1 MKEKIYCLGI
11 DIGSTTAKLVLLE
24 DGKIIYSSYERHGAD
39 PRRKICEMMSRLDSL
54 IGDGSVKVALSGS
67 GGMGIAEELDVSFI
81 QEVHATAIVVKKE
94 APDAKTVIELGGEDA
109 KIIFLEHGTDARMNG
124 TCAGGTGAFIDQ
136 MSSLLHVDNDEFDRM
151 SLEATQIYPIASRC
165 GVFAKSDIQSLIN
178 QGVSKENIAASVYR
192 AVVNQ
197 TVGGLAGGT
206 PIKAPVVFLGGPLH
220 FCAGL
225 RKSFADML
233 GLSDSEAVSPE
244 YDSISVALGAAI
256 YSDGENR
263 SYSFGELLTLFKS
276 AIDDNKKFVHSAPL
290 FESREEYDEFVTRHK
305 KASAEYRDI
314 NKYTGRAFLGI
325 DCGSTTTKMV
335 LLAEDDSILFE
346 YYGANRG
353 NPVDV
358 VKTQLEK
365 IYELSGDRIT
375 ICGSASTG
383 YGEELVKNAFHLDG
397 GLVETMAHLKAAQ
410 FFNKDVDF
418 IIDIGGQDIKC
429 FKIHNGAIDSVMLN
443 EACSSGCGSFLETF
457 ANALGLSAEEFAK
470 RGLFAKAPAE
480 LGSRCTVFMNSAV
493 KQAQRDGAAVEDIS
507 AGLCLSVVKNALYKV
522 IRVNSPSDLGKCI
535 VVQGGTFYNDS
546 VLRCFER
553 EIGRYVIR
561 PAIAG
566 LMGAFGA
573 ALYAKEG
580 RLSKSGMLGAEELV
594 GFTHSSRS
602 MTCKGC
608 QNACSLTVNTF
619 SDGKKYVSGNRC
631 EKMTGGADSVSR
643 GNIYEFKRQYLTSL
657 GGGEGEEISIPLGLE
672 MYDAAPYWDG
682 LLKSLGFSVRFS
694 KLSTKQTFY
703 NGQFSVTSDTVCYPA
718 KLMHGHVEN
727 LIADGAKTVFY
738 PCCSY
743 NFKEEGTANSYHCPV
758 VAYYSEVL
766 DSSMN
771 SLKSV
776 RFWFPYLDLSDSK
789 RVLFGLKKFFDG
801 QGYKF
806 STSKIKKAIA
816 DGEKK
821 YAEYR
826 LAVRTECEK
835 IISDSR
841 ERGERIIVLAGRP
854 YHVDPEINHGIDT
867 LVTSLGCAV
876 VSEDGIEHLGG
887 LPEVNILNQWT
898 YHSRLFKAANA
909 VTENDD
915 LELVQLVSF
924 GCGIDA
930 ITTDELRAIL
940 EGKGKHYTQ
949 LKIDEIT
956 NLGAVKI
963 RLRSLLS
970 ALGGNKKGGRV

>member
-244 YDSISVALGAAI
+244 FDSISVALGAAI

-573 ALYAKEG
+573 ALYAKEE
-580 RLSKSGMLGAEELV
+580 RLSKSGMLGAEELA

-930 ITTDELRAIL
+930 ITTDELRTIL

>member
-1 MKEKIYCLGI
+1 MENKNYCLGI
-11 DIGSTTAKLVLLE
+11 DIGSTTAKLVLLC
-24 DGKIIYSSYERHGAD
+24 DGARLYSSYERHGAD
-39 PRRKICEMMSRLDSL
+39 PRRKICEMMENLRPLV
-54 IGDGSVKVALSGS
+54 GDGGVKVVLSGS
-67 GGMGIAEELDVSFI
+67 GGMGIADELDVAFI

-94 APDAKTVIELGGEDA
+94 VPEAKTVIELGGEDA

-136 MSSLLHVDNDEFDRM
+136 MSSLLHVSNDEFDRM

-197 TVGGLAGGT
+197 TIGGLAGGT

-233 GLSDSEAVSPE
+233 GLDESLAISPE
-244 YDSISVALGAAI
+244 YDSISVAFGAAL
-256 YSDGENR
+256 YADGEKK
-263 SYSFGELLTLFKS
+263 SYSFDELLTLFKS

-290 FESREEYDEFVTRHK
+290 FENEAEYDEFITRHA
-305 KASAEYRDI
+305 KASACHRDI
-314 NKYTGRAFLGI
+314 NEYVGRAFLGI

-353 NPVDV
+353 NPIDV
-358 VKTQLEK
+358 VKTQLAK
-365 IYELSGDRIT
+365 IYELAGDRIT

-553 EIGRYVIR
+553 EIGRHVIR

-580 RLSKSGMLGAEELV
+580 RLSKSAMLGAEELAS
-594 GFTHSSRS
+594 FSHSSRS

-619 SDGKKYVSGNRC
+619 SDGKKYISGNRC
-631 EKMTGGADSVSR
+631 EKMTGGEGNVSR
-643 GNIYEFKRQYLTSL
+643 GNIYEFKRRYLTSL
-657 GGGEGEEISIPLGLE
+657 GGGEGEEIAIPLGLE
-672 MYDAAPYWDG
+672 MYDAAPYWDA
-682 LLKSLGFSVRFS
+682 LFKSLGFSVKFS
-694 KLSTKQTFY
+694 GLSTKQTFY
-703 NGQFSVTSDTVCYPA
+703 DGQFSVTSDTVCYPA
-718 KLMHGHVEN
+718 KLMHGHVED
-727 LIADGAKTVFY
+727 LVAEGAKTVFY
-738 PCCSY
+738 PCCPY
-743 NFKEEGTANSYHCPV
+743 NFKEDGTANSYHCPV

-766 DSSMN
+766 NSSIN
-771 SLKSV
+771 SLKSA
-776 RFWFPYLDLSDSK
+776 RFWFPYIDMSDSS
-789 RVLFGLKKFFDG
+789 RVLFVLKKFFADE
-801 QGYKF
+801 GYKF
-806 STSKIKKAIA
+806 SSSRIKKAIA
-816 DGEKK
+816 EGEKGYIK
-821 YAEYR
+821 YR
-826 LAVRTECEK
+826 NAVRAECER
-835 IISDSR
+835 IIAESR

-876 VSEDGIEHLGG
+876 VSEDGIEHMGG
-887 LPEVNILNQWT
+887 SPEVNILNQWT
-898 YHSRLFKAANA
+898 YHSRLFKAAEA
-909 VTENDD
+909 VKANDD
-915 LELVQLVSF
+915 FELVQLVSF

-940 EGKGKHYTQ
+940 EEKGKHYTQ

-970 ALGGNKKGGRV
+970 ALGGNKKGERV

>member
-67 GGMGIAEELDVSFI
+67 GGMGIAEELDVAFI

-429 FKIHNGAIDSVMLN
+429 FKIPNGAIDSVMLN

-573 ALYAKEG
+573 ALYAKEE

-631 EKMTGGADSVSR
+631 EKMTGRADSVSR

-657 GGGEGEEISIPLGLE
+657 GGGEGEKISIPLGLE

-766 DSSMN
+766 NSSMN

-806 STSKIKKAIA
+806 STSKIQKAIA

>member
-1 MKEKIYCLGI
+1 MENKRYCLGI
-11 DIGSTTAKLVLLE
+11 DVGSTTSKLVLLS
-24 DGKIIYSSYERHGAD
+24 DGEIIHSSYERHNAD
-39 PRRKICEMMSRLDSL
+39 PRRKICQMLGKLREL
-54 IGDGSVKVALSGS
+54 IGKRKVSVAISGS
-67 GGMGIAEELDVSFI
+67 GGMGIANDLDVAFV

-94 APDAKTVIELGGEDA
+94 LPEAKTVIELGGEDA

-136 MSSLLHVDNDEFDRM
+136 MSSLLHIDNDEFDRM

-220 FCAGL
+220 FCKGL
-225 RKSFADML
+225 KKSFADML
-233 GLSDSEAVSPE
+233 GLAENEAISPE
-244 YDSISVALGAAI
+244 YDSISVALGTAHYAA
-256 YSDGENR
+256 GENR
-263 SYSFGELLTLFKS
+263 SYSFDELEALFAS
-276 AIDDNKKFVHSAPL
+276 AVDDSKNFVHSSPL
-290 FESREEYDEFVTRHK
+290 FENEDEYKQFLERHA
-305 KASAEYRDI
+305 KADAKRRDI
-314 NKYTGRAFLGI
+314 ANYSGRAFLGI

-358 VKTQLEK
+358 VRAQLEK
-365 IYELSGDRIT
+365 IYSLCGDRIT
-375 ICGSASTG
+375 VCGSASTG
-383 YGEELVKNAFHLDG
+383 YGEELIKNAFHLDG

-429 FKIHNGAIDSVMLN
+429 FKIHNGSIDSVMLN

-522 IRVNSPSDLGKCI
+522 IRISSASELGKCI

-553 EIGRYVIR
+553 EVGREVIR
-561 PAIAG
+561 PSIAG

-573 ALYAKEG
+573 ALYAKSG
-580 RLSKSGMLGAEELV
+580 RLSQSRMLSSVELAE
-594 GFTHSSRS
+594 FTHSSRS

-619 SDGKKYVSGNRC
+619 SDGSRFISGNRC
-631 EKMTGGADSVSR
+631 EKMTGGDSKIKR
-643 GNIYEFKRQYLTSL
+643 GNIYEFKREYLSKL

-682 LLKSLGFSVRFS
+682 LFRALGFSVRFS
-694 KLSTKQTFY
+694 GLSTKQTFY
-703 NGQFSVTSDTVCYPA
+703 NGQFSITSDTVCYPA

-727 LIADGAKTVFY
+727 LISNGAKTVFY
-738 PCCSY
+738 PCCAY

-766 DSSMN
+766 NSSV
-771 SLKSV
+771 STLKDI
-776 RFWFPYLDLSDSK
+776 RFRFPYLDLSDSK
-789 RVLFGLKKFFDG
+789 RVLFGLKKFFADE
-801 QGYKF
+801 GYRF
-806 STSKIKKAIA
+806 SEGVLKKAIA
-816 DGEKK
+816 EGEKS

-826 LAVRTECEK
+826 VAVRAECEA
-835 IISDSR
+835 IINDARS
-841 ERGERIIVLAGRP
+841 RGERIIVLAGRP

-867 LVTSLGCAV
+867 LINSLGCAV
-876 VSEDGIEHLGG
+876 VSEDGVEHLGG
-887 LPEVNILNQWT
+887 LPQVGVLNQWT
-898 YHSRLFKAANA
+898 YHSRLYKAAEA
-909 VTENDD
+909 VCGSSDM
-915 LELVQLVSF
+915 ELVQLVSF

-940 EGKGKHYTQ
+940 ESGGKHYTQ

-970 ALGGNKKGGRV
+970 ALESEKREV

>member
-1 MKEKIYCLGI
+1 MLKKLR
-11 DIGSTTAKLVLLE
+11 DIIKGGLV
-24 DGKIIYSSYERHGAD
+24 
-39 PRRKICEMMSRLDSL
+39 
-54 IGDGSVKVALSGS
+54 SVAISGS
-67 GGMGIAEELDVSFI
+67 GGMGIATDLDVAFV
-81 QEVHATAIVVKKE
+81 QEVHATAIVVKRE
-94 APDAKTVIELGGEDA
+94 LPQAKTVIELGGEDA

-136 MSSLLHVDNDEFDRM
+136 MSSLLHIDNDEFDRL
-151 SLEATQIYPIASRC
+151 SLNATQIYPIASRC

-178 QGVSKENIAASVYR
+178 QGVSKENIAAGVYR

-220 FCAGL
+220 FCSGL
-225 RKSFADML
+225 RKSFCDML
-233 GLSDSEAVSPE
+233 GLSDAQAISPE
-244 YDSISVALGAAI
+244 YDCISVALGTAHYAE
-256 YSDGENR
+256 GETK
-263 SYSFGELLTLFKS
+263 SYSFDELEALFES
-276 AIDDNKKFVHSAPL
+276 AIGDSKDFVHSAPL
-290 FESREEYDEFVTRHK
+290 FESEEEYNEFKARHAKAGASYRNIDEY
-305 KASAEYRDI
+305 S
-314 NKYTGRAFLGI
+314 GRAFLGI

-335 LLAEDDSILFE
+335 LLAEDNSILFE
-346 YYGANRG
+346 YYGANQG

-358 VKTQLEK
+358 VRAQLEK
-365 IYELSGDRIT
+365 IYSLCGDRIT

-383 YGEELVKNAFHLDG
+383 YGEELIKNAFHLDG

-429 FKIHNGAIDSVMLN
+429 FKIRNGAIDSVMLN

-457 ANALGLSAEEFAK
+457 ANALGLTAEEFAK

-480 LGSRCTVFMNSAV
+480 LGSRCTVFMNSSV

-522 IRVNSPSDLGKCI
+522 IRVSSASELGKCI

-553 EIGRYVIR
+553 EVGREVIR
-561 PAIAG
+561 PTIAG

-573 ALYAKEG
+573 ALYAKSE
-580 RLSKSGMLGAEELV
+580 RLSKSRMLSYKELAD
-594 GFTHSSRS
+594 FTHSSRS

-619 SDGKKYVSGNRC
+619 SDGSRFISGNRC
-631 EKMTGGADSVSR
+631 EKMTGGDDKIKH

-657 GGGEGEEISIPLGLE
+657 GGGEGEEITIPLGLE

-682 LLKSLGFSVRFS
+682 LFKSLGFAVKFS
-694 KLSTKQTFY
+694 GLSTKQTFY
-703 NGQFSVTSDTVCYPA
+703 NGQFSITSDTVCYPA
-718 KLMHGHVEN
+718 KLMHGHIEN
-727 LIADGAKTVFY
+727 LLSDGAKIVFY
-738 PCCSY
+738 PCCAY

-766 DSSMN
+766 NSSVN
-771 SLKSV
+771 NLKKA

-789 RVLFGLKKFFDG
+789 RVLYSLKKFFADE
-801 QGYKF
+801 GYKF
-806 STSKIKKAIA
+806 GDGVLKKAISA
-816 DGEKK
+816 GECE

-826 LAVRTECEK
+826 DAVRRECDR
-835 IISDSR
+835 IIKDAR
-841 ERGERIIVLAGRP
+841 VRGEKIIVLAGRP

-867 LVTSLGCAV
+867 LVTSLGCSV

-887 LPEVNILNQWT
+887 LPEVNVLNQWT
-898 YHSRLFKAANA
+898 YHSRLYKAAEAVCANA
-909 VTENDD
+909 DM
-915 LELVQLVSF
+915 ELVQLVSF

-970 ALGGNKKGGRV
+970 ALGGEKREVEA

>member
-1 MKEKIYCLGI
+1 MKNQIFSLGI
-11 DIGSTTAKLVLLE
+11 DVGSTTSKLALLC
-24 DGKIIYSSYERHGAD
+24 DGELVYSSYERHHAD
-39 PRRKICEMMSRLDSL
+39 PRRKICQMLEALAPF
-54 IGDGSVKVALSGS
+54 IGDGQCRVAISGS
-67 GGMGIAEELDVSFI
+67 GGMGIADELKIAFV

-94 APDAKTVIELGGEDA
+94 IPSAKTVIELGGEDA

-136 MSSLLHVDNDEFDRM
+136 MSSLLHVDNDEFDRL
-151 SLEATQIYPIASRC
+151 SLNATQIYPIASRC

-178 QGVSKENIAASVYR
+178 QGVSKENVAAGVYR

-220 FCAGL
+220 FCRGL
-225 RKSFADML
+225 RLSFAETL
-233 GLSDSEAVSPE
+233 GLSEDEAISPPF
-244 YDSISVALGAAI
+244 DCISVALGAAH
-256 YSDGENR
+256 YAAGESR
-263 SYSFGELLTLFKS
+263 TYGFAELKALFAS
-276 AIDDNKKFVHSAPL
+276 AVDDNKNFVHSAPL
-290 FESREEYDEFVTRHK
+290 FENEEEYRQFLERHA
-305 KASAEYRDI
+305 KADAKRRNIAEY
-314 NKYTGRAFLGI
+314 TGKAYLGI

-358 VKTQLEK
+358 VRTQLDK
-365 IYELSGDRIT
+365 IYELCGDRIV

-383 YGEELVKNAFHLDG
+383 YGEELIKNAFHLDD

-410 FFNKDVDF
+410 YFNKDVDF
-418 IIDIGGQDIKC
+418 ILDIGGQDIKC
-429 FKIHNGAIDSVMLN
+429 FRIRNGSIDSVMLN

-507 AGLCLSVVKNALYKV
+507 AGLCHSVVKNAIYKV
-522 IRVNSPSDLGKCI
+522 IRVSSASELGNCI

-553 EIGRYVIR
+553 EVGREVIR
-561 PAIAG
+561 PSIAG

-573 ALYAKEG
+573 ALYAKSG
-580 RLSKSGMLGAEELV
+580 RRSQSSLLSPDELAA
-594 GFTHSSRS
+594 FKHSSKS

-619 SDGKKYVSGNRC
+619 SDGSKFISGNRC
-631 EKMTGGADSVSR
+631 EKMTGKQGKR
-643 GNIYEFKRQYLTSL
+643 ICGNAYEFKRQYLAGL
-657 GGGEGEEISIPLGLE
+657 GGGTGEEICIPLGLE
-672 MYDAAPYWDG
+672 MYDAAPYWDA
-682 LLKSLGFSVRFS
+682 LFKALGFSVRFS
-694 KLSTKQTFY
+694 ALSTKQTFY
-703 NGQFSVTSDTVCYPA
+703 DGQFSITSDTVCYPA

-727 LIADGAKTVFY
+727 LIRDGAKTIFY
-738 PCCSY
+738 PCCTY
-743 NFKEEGTANSYHCPV
+743 NFAEDGTANSYHCPV

-766 DSSMN
+766 N
-771 SLKSV
+771 SAVGNLKNV
-776 RFWFPYLDLSDSK
+776 RFWFPYLDMSDSG
-789 RVLFGLKKFFDG
+789 RTLFSLKKFFDG
-801 QGYKF
+801 TGYRFGNGELKNA
-806 STSKIKKAIA
+806 IIEAEKA
-816 DGEKK
+816 
-821 YAEYR
+821 YAAYR
-826 LAVRTECEK
+826 NAVRTRCKE
-835 IISDSR
+835 IMDDAR
-841 ERGERIIVLAGRP
+841 QNGERIIVLAGRP

-867 LVTSLGCAV
+867 LITSLGCSV
-876 VSEDGIEHLGG
+876 VSEDGIEHMGG
-887 LPEVNILNQWT
+887 TPQVNVLNQWT
-898 YHSRLFKAANA
+898 YHSRLYKAAEAVCTNA
-909 VTENDD
+909 DM
-915 LELVQLVSF
+915 ELVQLVSF

-930 ITTDELRAIL
+930 ITTDEMRSIL
-940 EGKGKHYTQ
+940 ESKGKHYTQ

-970 ALGGNKKGGRV
+970 ALDGEQREVEA

>member
-1 MKEKIYCLGI
+1 VKEKIYCLGI

-573 ALYAKEG
+573 ALYAKEE
-580 RLSKSGMLGAEELV
+580 RLSKSGMLGAEELA

-631 EKMTGGADSVSR
+631 EKMTGRADSVSR

-766 DSSMN
+766 NSSMN